1 MTALHV
7 FQLPQTT
14 TPIKTLSAFHDIT
27 AFLAQAGIV
36 LERWDISGVDKK
48 SSSESLLAQFHD
60 NIEELK
66 AREGYQAADVIALT
80 PESKDRLELRQKFL
94 QEHTHSEDE
103 VRLFVHGCGTF
114 FVPAGDLVVKLECH
128 AGDLLRVPANTPH
141 WFDSGEYPDF
151 VAIRIFTN
159 PQGWVGHLTGR
170 DTFH

>member
-14 TPIKTLSAFHDIT
+14 TPIKTLSAFHEIT

-36 LERWDISGVDKK
+36 LERWDISGVDKN

-60 NIEELK
+60 HIEELK

-80 PESKDRLELRQKFL
+80 PESKDRLALRQKFL

-114 FVPAGDLVVKLECH
+114 FVPAGNLVVKLECH

-159 PQGWVGHLTGR
+159 PQGWVGQLTGR

>member
-7 FQLPQTT
+7 FQRPQTT
-14 TPIKTLSAFHDIT
+14 EPIQSLSRFDDIRT
-27 AFLAQAGIV
+27 FLSQAGIV
-36 LERWDISGVDKK
+36 LERWDVSGIDKGTDGAQ
-48 SSSESLLAQFHD
+48 LLAQFHD

-66 AREGYQAADVIALT
+66 QREGYQSADVIALT
-80 PESKDRLELRQKFL
+80 PDHKDRVALREKFL

-103 VRLFVHGCGTF
+103 VRLFVHGSGTF
-114 FVPAGDLVVKLECH
+114 FVPAGDLVVKLVCH

-159 PQGWVGHLTGR
+159 PEGWVGHLTGR
-170 DTFH
+170 STFY

>member
-7 FQLPQTT
+7 FQLPQTA
-14 TPIKTLSAFHDIT
+14 TPIKTLSAFPDIT

-36 LERWDISGVDKK
+36 LERWDISGVDKN

-66 AREGYQAADVIALT
+66 AREGYQSADVIALT
-80 PESKDRLELRQKFL
+80 PESKDRLALRQKFL

-103 VRLFVHGCGTF
+103 VRLFVHGSGTF
-114 FVPAGDLVVKLECH
+114 FVPAGDVVVKLECH
-128 AGDLLRVPANTPH
+128 AGDLLRVPANMPH
-141 WFDSGEYPDF
+141 WFDGGEYPDF

>member
-48 SSSESLLAQFHD
+48 SSSECLLAQFHD

-80 PESKDRLELRQKFL
+80 PESKDRLALRQKFL

>member
-14 TPIKTLSAFHDIT
+14 TPIKTLSAYHEIT

-36 LERWDISGVDKK
+36 LERWDISGVDKN

-60 NIEELK
+60 HIEELK

-80 PESKDRLELRQKFL
+80 PESKDRLALRQKFL

-114 FVPAGDLVVKLECH
+114 FVPAGNLVVKLECH